1 MASRMTAAIKDAWK
15 VFFMVLTSLL
25 EMDKLIDGL
34 FSRKGAKNAKGE
46 KKLFSL
52 RPLRLCVK

>member
-1 MASRMTAAIKDAWK
+1 
-15 VFFMVLTSLL
+15 MVLTSLL